1 MNPPAH
7 ELSGTIRVPVL
18 LFARYAE
25 LLGTTRLELELSVG
39 DTVGDAVNQ
48 VRARPGAAALPSKL
62 LVARNL
68 SQVALDARLEPG
80 DELALLP
87 PLAGG

>member
-1 MNPPAH
+1 MSPPVAVR
-7 ELSGTIRVPVL
+7 TTVRVL

-25 LLGTTRLELELSVG
+25 LLGTDCLEVEVG
-39 DTVGDAVNQ
+39 ARPTVGEVLRL
-48 VRARPGAAALPSKL
+48 VRARAGGSALPARL

-68 SQVALDARLEPG
+68 AQAGEEEPVAPG

-87 PLAGG
+87 PMSGG

>member
-1 MNPPAH
+1 MSLTPP
-7 ELSGTIRVPVL
+7 IQVQVL

-25 LLGTTRLELELSVG
+25 LLGSSTISLEVPGGS
-39 DTVGDAVNQ
+39 TVADAVEALRNL
-48 VRARPGAAALPSKL
+48 PGGGALPGRP

-68 SQVALDARLEPG
+68 EQVSPGTPLTPG

-87 PLAGG
+87 PMSGG